1 MEWQYTNRME
11 GNKDPTLLSIS
22 SAKPGICKDIISTL
36 VSLGI
41 SADVQSSKSVRC
53 TNSSCRC
60 WVENGCKVH
69 IYGGYKGDVK
79 NAVWRPLKAEF
90 GLGCAHI
97 SIPGGYS
104 GCIDSYHPQGN
115 KNTTLYT

>member
-1 MEWQYTNRME
+1 MERQYTNIMDGR
-11 GNKDPTLLSIS
+11 KDPTLLSIS
-22 SAKPGICKDIISTL
+22 SAKPDICKGIISAL
-36 VSLGI
+36 VDLGI

-69 IYGGYKGDVK
+69 IYEGNNGDIK
-79 NAVWRPLKAEF
+79 DKVWRPLKARF

-104 GCIDSYHPQGN
+104 GCINSYDP
-115 KNTTLYT
+115 TV